1 MITLSTLDVL
11 LGGPRQNIAMRF
23 GMEKRTMSQWLLGG
37 EFFLRICLLA
47 STQYTTLDGQN
58 RRSRDQNVELSVRQ
72 FPSLDSF
79 ILEGWYIDDSVLH
92 SDPPADARLRRRYDT
107 IR

>member
-37 EFFLRICLLA
+37 EFFFENMFTR
-47 STQYTTLDGQN
+47 
-58 RRSRDQNVELSVRQ
+58 
-72 FPSLDSF
+72 F
-79 ILEGWYIDDSVLH
+79 
-92 SDPPADARLRRRYDT
+92 DT
-107 IR
+107 IHDTRRAEQEVT